1 MPNRSD
7 RDPRAYQDELSEKV
21 DDGGGCAEVW
31 ETLSEDAGSNNV
43 SRRSV
48 LRKAGGTATGVALAS
63 SLQMALASTAKAS
76 ETTSKQIESVV
87 ESSEPFRTVR
97 ENIRD
102 ELEQRDDLLTE
113 FNVDADE
120 QTTFDSP
127 VVRNVD
133 IEGGHRSHCYTF

>member
-1 MPNRSD
+1 
-7 RDPRAYQDELSEKV
+7 
-21 DDGGGCAEVW
+21 
-31 ETLSEDAGSNNV
+31 
-43 SRRSV
+43 
-48 LRKAGGTATGVALAS
+48 
-63 SLQMALASTAKAS
+63 MALASTAKAS